1 MEASSRESLAEVLE
15 HLAERTRGAT
25 GLVERA
31 RERVTGQP
39 RGASADELLR
49 LADELFAVARVL
61 DEQPTL
67 RRALSDPAGKPA
79 DRAGLARRLF
89 GAKLSDVALDMVES
103 VARLRWS
110 RPFDLVEAASA
121 LAVEASMD
129 AAEVRGELE
138 GVEDELFRFGRIV
151 DGDRDLARILGDRTA
166 PAVGK
171 ADLLDRLLSGRVSPV
186 TEQLLRNVLTARY
199 AASPEVEIERLTDAA
214 SRRRGQSI
222 ARVTS
227 AVELTPTQE
236 QRLTAVLGRLY
247 GRPIGLQVT
256 VDPDVLG
263 GLVVQV
269 GDEVIDGSI
278 AHRLEAADRRLAG

>member
-1 MEASSRESLAEVLE
+1 MEASSRESLVEARER
-15 HLAERTRGAT
+15 LAERTRGAT
-25 GLVERA
+25 GLAERA
-31 RERVTGQP
+31 RKRLTGQQ
-39 RGASADELLR
+39 RGAPAEELLR

-79 DRAGLARRLF
+79 DRAGLGRRLF
-89 GAKLSDVALDMVES
+89 GSKVSDVALDMVET

-110 RPFDLVEAASA
+110 RPFDLVEVTSA
-121 LAVEASMD
+121 LAVEASLD
-129 AAEVRGELE
+129 AAEARGELE

-151 DGDRDLARILGDRTA
+151 AGDRDLGRILGDRTA
-166 PAVGK
+166 PAAGK
-171 ADLLDRLLSGRVSPV
+171 AALLDRLLSGRVSPV
-186 TEQLLRNVLTARY
+186 TEQLVRNVLTARY

-236 QRLTAVLGRLY
+236 QRLAAVLGRLY

-256 VDPDVLG
+256 VDPSVLG

-278 AHRLEAADRRLAG
+278 ANRLEAAERRLAG

>member
-1 MEASSRESLAEVLE
+1 VLE

-31 RERVTGQP
+31 RGRVTGQP